1 MNKAFSSLILALAMI
16 AICLIGAVVIASTL
30 PVGGTWP

>member
-1 MNKAFSSLILALAMI
+1 MLKAGNLILAAALI
-16 AICLIGAVVIASTL
+16 VICLIGAVAIASTL

>member
-1 MNKAFSSLILALAMI
+1 MLKPGNLRLALIMI

-30 PVGGTWP
+30 PVGSTWP